1 MNFLFTLTIEIPR
14 GKKRNGGKLNKTKSI
29 YVFSNVC
36 VCDVYKCV
44 YIHKHITHSLT

>member
-1 MNFLFTLTIEIPR
+1 MNFFFILIIEILR
-14 GKKRNGGKLNKTKSI
+14 GKKRNGGKLNKIKSI

-44 YIHKHITHSLT
+44 YIYKYIIYLFI